1 MRRHEAHSHPHGS
14 LAARVASRHEAGV
27 ESAVHIPVP
36 VVAQV
41 ASQNLPGMIRTIKQV
56 HLTESP
62 FRKGHYTVHFPF
74 FKDYAVDVFLELD
87 AGNMDFDYNGHSI
100 QNVGEI
106 QDAIRGVLANIKHDG
121 PIPPEADGVLS
132 SARDLRVAAASGNQ
146 MRVRRA
152 MVDLLNEMS
161 PFCDYLGESDVTAR
175 FRLLARDLASRG

>member
-1 MRRHEAHSHPHGS
+1 MPHPKAPHSHHNG
-14 LAARVASRHEAGV
+14 LAARVASRYSMGE
-27 ESAVHIPVP
+27 EDAVRIPVP
-36 VVAQV
+36 VVALWG
-41 ASQNLPGMIRTIKQV
+41 SDEPGMDRAIKHV
-56 HLTESP
+56 FLTESSYRRG
-62 FRKGHYTVHFPF
+62 FYTVHFPF
-74 FKDYAVDVFLELD
+74 HTEYHVDTFLEMD
-87 AGNMDFDYNGHSI
+87 PDKTRVDSNGAGI
-100 QNVGEI
+100 KNVGEI